1 MPDSSHIASLN
12 TARTIQTKKSNVT
25 FSAAMSQDPLFTV
38 VQPRKVERM
47 NDEELGLPRPEKYE
61 GEQFTVED
69 YKTEEYAEARTLE
82 EAIAIRGVKAFLRD
96 VTPDDFLDDAP
107 LGVEKIG
114 IADLWSDSTWKEGE
128 TERDVDLERSAAS
141 LKEGDLLEVRPCSKD
156 ISEWGYRYHLAD
168 GSTVPYT
175 PYHDY
180 DDQLSQ
186 GALENLRSGEWLA
199 CRVREL
205 SCFGEDGID
214 DDPGICWRVYSCKVT
229 VYRGGSPK
237 A

>member
-180 DDQLSQ
+180 DDQLFQ

-205 SCFGEDGID
+205 SCFGEDGIN